1 MSVLDN
7 ALGDL
12 DVLLEGL
19 GGSVDHDGGEAA
31 VDAGLAGLE
40 GVTVVQVQGDG
51 DLGALD
57 DSGLNQLHQVGV
69 VGVGAG
75 TLGNLQDNR
84 SLLLLAGLGDG
95 LDDLHVVDVESA
107 DGVAAV
113 VSLLK
118 HLSSINQ
125 RHRNLPFLYSGR
137 CPLDFSMIIP
147 YPPDFSISIFA
158 FFRSCQNFYLPNLSL
173 YQFSQ
178 KCGIFPLVH
187 LAVFTMRCSQN

>member
-1 MSVLDN
+1 MGLVSVDGNLVLNTGQSTQLSLNDDTALVSVLDN

-19 GGSVDHDGGEAA
+19 GACVDHDGGEAA

-40 GVTVVQVQGDG
+40 RVTVVQVQGDG
-51 DLGALD
+51 DFGALD
-57 DSGLNQLHQVGV
+57 DSGLDQLHQVGV

-84 SLLLLAGLGDG
+84 SLLLLAGLSDG
-95 LDDLHVVDVESA
+95 LNDLHVVDVEST

-125 RHRNLPFLYSGR
+125 RHRYHPFLITAEQA
-137 CPLDFSMIIP
+137 PPDFGIIIP
-147 YPPDFSISIFA
+147 YYFCFSI
-158 FFRSCQNFYLPNLSL
+158 
-173 YQFSQ
+173 
-178 KCGIFPLVH
+178 
-187 LAVFTMRCSQN
+187 